1 MKKYVVLDQTKDDWF
16 ELNIKSESV
25 EDAILETE
33 AMWKHLSEYDKKKT
47 TYFAL
52 VIGEVDD
59 EGLFDYEAGWDEIKV
74 FNK

>member
-25 EDAILETE
+25 EDAILEAE